1 MTEQKTPIVI
11 KGVYTGLVRYSRFH
25 ELLVKFKFF
34 RWYWKKFHCKNGFHL
49 FDEVYS
55 PITEQE
61 EVEHGMTGHYINCDV
76 CNLEICV
83 QQVNLTY
90 VDKEVLL
97 KNMSTTARIQLD
109 REERK
114 AGK

>member
-1 MTEQKTPIVI
+1 
-11 KGVYTGLVRYSRFH
+11 
-25 ELLVKFKFF
+25 
-34 RWYWKKFHCKNGFHL
+34 
-49 FDEVYS
+49 
-55 PITEQE
+55 
-61 EVEHGMTGHYINCDV
+61 MTGHYINCDV